1 MALRNGFVEVGRDRL
16 AERLGD
22 GSYVDLVRYD
32 LLESEYTA
40 R

>member
-1 MALRNGFVEVGRDRL
+1 MEVGRDRL

-32 LLESEYTA
+32 LLQSEYA
-40 R
+40 VR